1 MMMFIKH
8 FKLVV
13 INHNNLHHAK
23 IMLSF
28 NVKINENVH
37 AVKDVEGTLFVG
49 EVKSI
54 VESISGVSKD
64 CQKWIYKGRI
74 LTDQMTLNESNI
86 VDGNTVI
93 VMRTAP
99 TLPPAPSIT
108 ASSSTATT
116 SNSESPRLSAGYDVI
131 RSPLPTVQ
139 FDNAVFELLQHGDE
153 LAIQACISTLLKV
166 ISNVIAHPMEE
177 KYRRLNR
184 TNAAF
189 AKKVGTIAGGPSCMI
204 ALGFRLVGDDW
215 ILVPNSGAW
224 DNIVFCQ
231 TKLEKFSKRLGDQ
244 ISRRETVA
252 APIPTPETMT
262 STASTSSVDPQIMQQ
277 FLQSLAA
284 MQTTLPV
291 QESNTALVA
300 PISDGGNG
308 VDGVASDSLGVDEEE
323 EEVIPQL

>member
-1 MMMFIKH
+1 V
-8 FKLVV
+8 LNLDDVV
-13 INHNNLHHAK
+13 SQEHLNNAE

-37 AVKDVEGTLFVG
+37 AVSDVEGTLFVG

-99 TLPPAPSIT
+99 TLSPATTTT
-108 ASSSTATT
+108 ASSSTATA
-116 SNSESPRLSAGYDVI
+116 SNSESQRLSAGHEVI

-139 FDNAVFELLQHGDE
+139 FDNAIFELLQNGDE
-153 LAIQACISTLLKV
+153 LIIQACVSTLLKV

-189 AKKVGTIAGGPSCMI
+189 AKKVGTVAGGTSCMV
-204 ALGFRLVGDDW
+204 ALGFQLAGDDW

-244 ISRRETVA
+244 ISRKGAAVA
-252 APIPTPETMT
+252 APVATAETTTPAAPTNP
-262 STASTSSVDPQIMQQ
+262 VDPQIMQQ

-284 MQTTLPV
+284 MQTSLPS
-291 QESNTALVA
+291 QENSVALVTPLSEADNSADGDA
-300 PISDGGNG
+300 P
-308 VDGVASDSLGVDEEE
+308 DSSGENEEE
-323 EEVIPQL
+323 EEIIPQL

>member
-1 MMMFIKH
+1 
-8 FKLVV
+8 
-13 INHNNLHHAK
+13 
-23 IMLSF
+23 MLSF
-28 NVKINENVH
+28 NVKINESVH
-37 AVKDVEGTLFVG
+37 AVTDVEGTLFVG

-99 TLPPAPSIT
+99 TSSQITSVT
-108 ASSSTATT
+108 ASSSMAAT
-116 SNSESPRLSAGYDVI
+116 SNSDSQRLSAGQEVI

-139 FDNAVFELLQHGDE
+139 FDNAIFELLQNCDE
-153 LAIQACISTLLKV
+153 LTIQACVSTLLKV

-189 AKKVGTIAGGPSCMI
+189 AKKVGTVAGGPSCMM
-204 ALGFRLVGDDW
+204 ALGFQLAGDDW
-215 ILVPNSGAW
+215 VLVPNSGAW

-244 ISRRETVA
+244 ISRKGATVA
-252 APIPTPETMT
+252 ATPTVSTAETTIPTARTNP
-262 STASTSSVDPQIMQQ
+262 VDPQIMQQ

-291 QESNTALVA
+291 QEISTAVA
-300 PISDGGNG
+300 TPFSEEQSC
-308 VDGVASDSLGVDEEE
+308 VDGAAPESLGVDEEE
-323 EEVIPQL
+323 EEIIPQL